1 MSRLLNEHQLASE
14 PFHVTEELLPALL
27 GKLVK
32 LVQETEIKTDR
43 DMDNTINKAA
53 TEVMQEATNTK
64 SEVEDNSN
72 EKDFEISGKMLKNGE
87 YEAEKRKAKKHYFRL
102 GNSFRSGTLA
112 DLAKQKNWYKNRFTV
127 VVQLSNFTKLL
138 HQ

>member
-1 MSRLLNEHQLASE
+1 MSRLLNELQLASE

-53 TEVMQEATNTK
+53 TEVLQEATNTK

-72 EKDFEISGKMLKNGE
+72 EKDFEMNGE
-87 YEAEKRKAKKHYFRL
+87 MFNNGVYKAEKEKSKET
-102 GNSFRSGTLA
+102 N
-112 DLAKQKNWYKNRFTV
+112 KQN
-127 VVQLSNFTKLL
+127 TKIDSKGWP
-138 HQ
+138 Q

>member
-1 MSRLLNEHQLASE
+1 MGMSRLLNEHQLASE

-53 TEVMQEATNTK
+53 TEVLQEATNTK
-64 SEVEDNSN
+64 SEVEDNS
-72 EKDFEISGKMLKNGE
+72 S
-87 YEAEKRKAKKHYFRL
+87 KKQRNTH
-102 GNSFRSGTLA
+102 T
-112 DLAKQKNWYKNRFTV
+112 KYKNRFYVGDLVRACNLNPT
-127 VVQLSNFTKLL
+127 LKTI
-138 HQ
+138 

>member
-14 PFHVTEELLPALL
+14 PFQVTEELLPALL

-53 TEVMQEATNTK
+53 TEVLQEATNTK
-64 SEVEDNSN
+64 SEAEDNSS
-72 EKDFEISGKMLKNGE
+72 EKDFEMNSEMLNNGV
-87 YEAEKRKAKKHYFRL
+87 YEAEKEQNTEIDSKKNEL
-102 GNSFRSGTLA
+102 
-112 DLAKQKNWYKNRFTV
+112 KC
-127 VVQLSNFTKLL
+127 
-138 HQ
+138 

>member
-1 MSRLLNEHQLASE
+1 MSSLLNEHQLASE
-14 PFHVTEELLPALL
+14 PFQVTEELLPALL

-72 EKDFEISGKMLKNGE
+72 EKDFEISCKMLKNGE
-87 YEAEKRKAKKHYFRL
+87 YEAEKEKSKETIEQNTTRP
-102 GNSFRSGTLA
+102 SVMEVSP
-112 DLAKQKNWYKNRFTV
+112 
-127 VVQLSNFTKLL
+127 
-138 HQ
+138 